1 MNLIITF
8 TAGLLVGLRLAAIP
22 INYATSNRTKNSLD
36 LKMDSIRKEFTVH
49 TKKLRHVVFS
59 MLKELKKGLT
69 SDEYDLKMIPSYI
82 QFLPTGEETGT
93 YLALDLGGTN
103 LRVCQVYLKGKGVI
117 KMKQK
122 KFKISDEI
130 KKASGTHLFD
140 FVADC
145 IKIFLDEYNLSNDN
159 LKMGFTF
166 SFPVEQKSIGSGTL
180 ELWNKGF
187 TCEGVVGNDVVHL
200 LNQALI
206 KKNINVTVN
215 SIINDTVGTLILQ
228 AYRDAQ
234 TRIGVILGTGTNAA
248 YVENLKN
255 IPKWKGQVPEGGKM
269 IINTEWGAFDNGK
282 KILPITEYDNLVD
295 SSSVAPNSQVFEK
308 MVSGMYL
315 GEIVRFILLD
325 LAKKYNLFGGSSF
338 HLLEKKWSFETS
350 FLSRIERDHSTDLID
365 TKTILENFFQ
375 IYNTSL
381 TDREY
386 VKEICELVGIR
397 AARLTLAGIAS
408 ILILINRLDGCT
420 VAIDGSVFEHYPH
433 FTSRMR
439 DALLELVG
447 ISAENIVF
455 EQVRDGSGQ
464 GAALVAACCDTLKT
478 PFVPKDVHKKEI

>member
-1 MNLIITF
+1 MWF
-8 TAGLLVGLRLAAIP
+8 LVC
-22 INYATSNRTKNSLD
+22 SK
-36 LKMDSIRKEFTVH
+36 
-49 TKKLRHVVFS
+49 
-59 MLKELKKGLT
+59 LKKGLT

-166 SFPVEQKSIGSGTL
+166 SFPVEQKSIGS
-180 ELWNKGF
+180 
-187 TCEGVVGNDVVHL
+187 
-200 LNQALI
+200 
-206 KKNINVTVN
+206 
-215 SIINDTVGTLILQ
+215 DTVGTLILQ